1 MRLGAAG
8 HGIRR
13 RKAAAAR
20 LLEGQMRR
28 RFVERRG
35 KENKTKRR
43 DEMRTGKELEF
54 GICGCYASFTLFVC
68 FFSFPCSPNFFGKKL
83 IHILVIRDLLSV
95 GVHGYEDLSKK

>member
-68 FFSFPCSPNFFGKKL
+68 FFLFPVLLIFLGKN
-83 IHILVIRDLLSV
+83 
-95 GVHGYEDLSKK
+95 